1 MPDDATLILLT
12 GSINPIFDARLAT
25 LGEVI
30 DGGTAEGR
38 ARLERDAERV
48 RIVATSAVR
57 GLDAATMARLP
68 NLAAVASFGVGVDA
82 IDLAAAR
89 ARGIAVAN
97 TPDVL
102 DECVADH
109 AFALVMAT
117 MRRIAEA
124 DRFVRAGRWLD
135 GVFPLATRISGKR
148 LGILGLGRIGKV
160 VARRASG
167 FDMAI
172 GYHNR
177 RVDPSVAH
185 AYFASPRELAAWAD
199 VLVVTCPG
207 GPATRGLVDAEVLAA
222 LGPRGFLVN
231 VSRGSVVDEAALIA
245 ALQAGAIAGAGLDVF
260 ADEPRVPDALR
271 LRDDVVATPHIASAT
286 RETRGAMADLTL
298 ANIESF
304 LSTGRMVTPVE
315 G

>member
-1 MPDDATLILLT
+1 MSDAAPLILQI
-12 GSINPIFDARLAT
+12 GSINPAFDARLAA

-30 DGGTAEGR
+30 EGWTAEGR
-38 ARLERDAERV
+38 ARLERDAGRV
-48 RIVATSAVR
+48 RIVATSAMH

-68 NLAAVASFGVGVDA
+68 NLAAVANFGVGVDA

-89 ARGIAVAN
+89 ARGVAVAN
-97 TPDVL
+97 TPEVL

-109 AFALVMAT
+109 AFALLMAT

-124 DRFVRAGRWLD
+124 DRFVRAGRWI
-135 GVFPLATRISGKR
+135 GAVFPLATRISGKR

-167 FDMAI
+167 FDMAV

-177 RVDPSVAH
+177 RVDPSVGH

-207 GPATRGLVDAEVLAA
+207 GEATRRLVDAEVLAA
-222 LGPRGFLVN
+222 LGPTGFLVN
-231 VSRGSVVDEAALIA
+231 VSRGSVVDEAALIG
-245 ALQAGAIAGAGLDVF
+245 ALEAGAIAGAGLDVF

-298 ANIESF
+298 ANVESF
-304 LSTGRMVTPVE
+304 LATGRLVTPV
-315 G
+315 

>member
-1 MPDDATLILLT
+1 MSDSAPLILQI
-12 GSINPIFDARLAT
+12 GSINPGFDARLAA

-30 DGGTAEGR
+30 EGWTAAGR
-38 ARLERDAERV
+38 DRLDRDAERV
-48 RIVATSAVR
+48 RIVATSAMH

-68 NLAAVASFGVGVDA
+68 GLRAVASFGVGVDA
-82 IDLAAAR
+82 IDLTAAR
-89 ARGIAVAN
+89 ARGIAVSN
-97 TPDVL
+97 TPEVL

-109 AFALVMAT
+109 AFALVLAT
-117 MRRIAEA
+117 MRRTAEA
-124 DRFVRAGRWLD
+124 DRFVRAGLWTASR
-135 GVFPLATRISGKR
+135 FPLATRVSGKR

-177 RVDPSVAH
+177 RADPSVAH
-185 AYFASPRELAAWAD
+185 AYFVSLRELAAWSD

-207 GPATRGLVDAEVLAA
+207 GEATRGIVDAEVLAA
-222 LGPRGFLVN
+222 LGPTGFLVN
-231 VSRGSVVDEAALIA
+231 VARGSVVDEAALIA

-260 ADEPRVPDALR
+260 VDEPRVPDALR
-271 LRDDVVATPHIASAT
+271 LRDDVVATPHVASAT
-286 RETRGAMADLTL
+286 RETRGAMEDLTL
-298 ANIESF
+298 ANVERF
-304 LSTGRMVTPVE
+304 LATGGLVTPVL

>member
-12 GSINPIFDARLAT
+12 GSINPTFDARLAA

-38 ARLERDAERV
+38 ARLERDAGRV

-57 GLDAATMARLP
+57 GLDAAAMARLP
-68 NLAAVASFGVGVDA
+68 SLAAVASFGVGVDA

-167 FDMAI
+167 FDMSV

-177 RVDPSVAH
+177 RVDPSVDRP
-185 AYFASPRELAAWAD
+185 YFASPRELAAWAD

-222 LGPRGFLVN
+222 LGPRSFLVN

-245 ALQAGAIAGAGLDVF
+245 ALEAGAIAGAGLDVF

-304 LSTGRMVTPVE
+304 LATGRMVTPV
-315 G
+315 

>member
-12 GSINPIFDARLAT
+12 GSINPTFDARLAA

-38 ARLERDAERV
+38 ARLERDAGRV

-57 GLDAATMARLP
+57 GLDAAAMARLP
-68 NLAAVASFGVGVDA
+68 SLAAVASFGVGVDA

-89 ARGIAVAN
+89 ARGIVVAN

-109 AFALVMAT
+109 AFALVVAT

-167 FDMAI
+167 FDMSV

-177 RVDPSVAH
+177 RVDPSVDH
-185 AYFASPRELAAWAD
+185 PYFASPRELAAWAD

-222 LGPRGFLVN
+222 LGPRSFLVN

-245 ALQAGAIAGAGLDVF
+245 ALESGAIAGAGLDVF

-304 LSTGRMVTPVE
+304 LATGRMVTPV
-315 G
+315 